1 MVVSQ
6 VFGPTHLSSLS
17 REKARCSPS
26 RRLSRSQSR
35 GGLKVKAF
43 IAAKGSEEA
52 VRSRKVLKVIE
63 YIYNK
68 SDAMAA
74 AQTPNGATRVG

>member
-1 MVVSQ
+1 M
-6 VFGPTHLSSLS
+6 
-17 REKARCSPS
+17 
-26 RRLSRSQSR
+26 
-35 GGLKVKAF
+35 KAF